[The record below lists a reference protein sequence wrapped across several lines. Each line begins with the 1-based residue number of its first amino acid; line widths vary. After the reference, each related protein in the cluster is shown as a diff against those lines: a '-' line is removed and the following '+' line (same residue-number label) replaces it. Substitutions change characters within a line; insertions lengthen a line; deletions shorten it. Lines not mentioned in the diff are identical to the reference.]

1 MERRVAKM
9 TCDQKHG
16 REPLISIIMPAYN
29 CESYIEIAVRSVMQQ
44 SYPNWELLVLD
55 DGSSDRTPAIVQT
68 LCLEDERIRLIKNPA
83 NMGVA
88 KTRNYGLDLSQGDY
102 VAFLDSDDRWHPDKL
117 AIQMQRM
124 EQERAHLSYT
134 SYAIINNEGKSC
146 KNDYIVPPC
155 IMFDDLLKQ
164 NVLGCST
171 VMLSGEVARRYRFAT
186 DFYHEDYCL
195 WLNILRGGYRAV
207 GCPEV
212 LTDWRLIVNSR
223 SFDKRKSAL
232 NRWRIYRNYLHLSLP
247 RSIKA
252 FMVYAWGGMK
262 KYYGS

>member
-1 MERRVAKM
+1 
-9 TCDQKHG
+9 
-16 REPLISIIMPAYN
+16 
-29 CESYIEIAVRSVMQQ
+29 
-44 SYPNWELLVLD
+44 
-55 DGSSDRTPAIVQT
+55 
-68 LCLEDERIRLIKNPA
+68 
-83 NMGVA
+83 
-88 KTRNYGLDLSQGDY
+88 
-102 VAFLDSDDRWHPDKL
+102 
-117 AIQMQRM
+117 
-124 EQERAHLSYT
+124 
-134 SYAIINNEGKSC
+134 
-146 KNDYIVPPC
+146 
-155 IMFDDLLKQ
+155 
-164 NVLGCST
+164 
-171 VMLSGEVARRYRFAT
+171 MLSGEVARRYRFAT

-195 WLNILRGGYRAV
+195 WLDILRGGYRAV

>member
-1 MERRVAKM
+1 MSDAIRSSA
-9 TCDQKHG
+9 G
-16 REPLISIIMPAYN
+16 PLVSVIMPAYN
-29 CESYIEIAVRSVMQQ
+29 CEPYVEIAVRSVIDQ
-44 SYPNWELLVLD
+44 SYPHWELLVLD
-55 DGSSDRTPAIVQT
+55 DGSSDATPAIVEA
-68 LCLEDERIRLIKNPA
+68 LCREDERIRLIPNPT

-88 KTRNYGLDLSQGDY
+88 KTRNRGLDLCRGQY

-117 AIQMQRM
+117 AVQMARM
-124 EQERAHLSYT
+124 QQEGADISYT
-134 SYAIINNEGKSC
+134 SYAIVNDAGECC
-146 KNDYIVPPC
+146 KNDFLVPSR
-155 IMFDDLLKQ
+155 ITFDALLRQ

-171 VMLSGEVARRYRFAT
+171 VMLSEEVARRYRFAT

-195 WLNILRGGYRAV
+195 WLDILRDGYVAA

-223 SFDKRKSAL
+223 SFDKKKSAL

-247 RSIKA
+247 RSIRA
-252 FMVYAWGGMK
+252 FAAYALGGVK